1 MRCID
6 DGAIVPD
13 VVMADRAAALC
24 SAAEF
29 TRIRLGLAPVMHVIG
44 TEVPTTG
51 GATHAPE

>member
-44 TEVPTTG
+44 TEVPTPG